1 MDKQGQQ
8 ASTTGLT
15 ADEVADYLRQN
26 PDYFHHRDD
35 LLAELTI
42 PHQRGDTISLVER
55 QMTLLRERNQ
65 TLNQRL
71 GNLVNIAR
79 DNDQLFEQCRRLLL
93 GLMESDTLDE
103 VADTLEDSLMH
114 DFRIDLCTFI
124 LISDHPLETRVRVC
138 RERDLS
144 RHVQDL
150 LSRNVQGN
158 RTVCG
163 KLRADEATFLFPG
176 HASTVASAA
185 VTPLHYHER
194 LGILALGSRQ
204 TDQFRAGVDTLFV
217 RFIADAL
224 GRILGRLM

>member
-15 ADEVADYLRQN
+15 ADEVADYLKQH

-35 LLAELTI
+35 LLAELSI

-55 QMTLLRERNQ
+55 QVTLLRERNSEL
-65 TLNQRL
+65 TQRL
-71 GNLVNIAR
+71 GSLVTIAR

-93 GLMESDTLDE
+93 ALMESDTLDQ
-103 VADTLEDSLMH
+103 VADTLEDSLLH
-114 DFRIDLCTFI
+114 DFRIDYCSFI
-124 LISDHPLETRVRVC
+124 LISDRPLETRVRVC

-144 RHVQDL
+144 GHVRDL
-150 LSRNVQGN
+150 LSRNMQGN
-158 RTVCG
+158 RTFCG
-163 KLRADEATFLFPG
+163 RLRADEAAFLFHG
-176 HASTVASAA
+176 HASMVASAA

>member
-8 ASTTGLT
+8 STTDLT
-15 ADEVADYLRQN
+15 ADEVADYLKQH

-35 LLAELTI
+35 LLAKLSI

-55 QMTLLRERNQ
+55 QVTLLRERNSE
-65 TLNQRL
+65 LNQRL
-71 GNLVNIAR
+71 GSLVTIAR

-93 GLMESDTLDE
+93 ALMESDTLDQ
-103 VADTLEDSLMH
+103 VADTLEDSLLH
-114 DFRIDLCTFI
+114 DFRVDYCSFI
-124 LISDHPLETRVRVC
+124 LINDRSLETRVRMC
-138 RERDLS
+138 RERELS

-150 LSRNVQGN
+150 LSHNVQGN

-163 KLRADEATFLFPG
+163 RLRADEASFLFSG
-176 HASTVASAA
+176 HASMIASAA

-204 TDQFRAGVDTLFV
+204 ADQFRAGVDTLFV